1 MNHTD
6 IRHGDVSRLELHA
19 DGSQD
24 FGRAVRVGQSVEFV
38 RSESMGEYLVR
49 LSPDHAVAVRGAR
62 PADQSHL
69 TRLMATSKARVAWVV
84 SVSPKSGNPERVI
97 VQVHE
102 FIGPIFSNR
111 MAIGVDDMF
120 LDTARHQFPK
130 MTTVDALKVWLN
142 ETFIVDRV
150 GTGRSLLVVQG
161 ATAEVAKASDRA
173 FRILSPKWAVDV
185 KPVEGDR
192 LSVTR
197 LVSVR
202 SAVDG
207 SAARPPTLLEGA
219 FEFVDATFAT
229 TFKAESSLD
238 VIVREAGS
246 YLAIWERYQSMETEA
261 ISRRA
266 RMFGSVPYHSCSQ
279 LDNGNW
285 SFEVASAF
293 TDSGRSLEE
302 LPLDDFEVE
311 CVSSV
316 PSLLKASSQEDLLDA
331 LDEVRPNELTP
342 FTGSGIMARDGVV
355 VLRPA
360 DPDARM
366 ADAPPATGYL
376 IAGLRGDMIRLRR
389 RRDAWERI
397 RRQSCPMS
405 HLGHILE
412 GQHVQLPRRKRLEP
426 MSEAVRATFGGKPT
440 TKQVLALDIALNTPD
455 IAVIQGPPGT
465 GKTRVLAALQ
475 ARLSELE
482 DAERLSGSVLVTGY
496 QHTAVENAVK
506 RASALGLPPIK
517 IGRKR
522 GATTGPEASS
532 GWMLAQAEHVRASLA
547 AAVDTPVRQKL
558 RRIRQLIVGY
568 ESQLVGH
575 EDPASVLREA
585 HECAGASV
593 SPGTRD
599 RLHDLMNARRVG
611 APSPEENAEGSLE
624 DARRIVRGLR
634 VDAAA
639 FRDDGPRSAHRVL
652 TEPTVRRHLSEL
664 SLAVLERARDW
675 MEPDPLDFL
684 EPLAQIRD
692 ALLDT
697 LSAPP
702 RHLAVRRIDTEV
714 LSTLQQAEAELAV
727 LVATGQDGIA
737 DVLWDYLEALEGD
750 EGRVRE
756 ALERYTLVL
765 AATCQHAV
773 HRHTL
778 RAKGLAAGDNAVFET
793 VIVDEAARATPL
805 DLLIPMSLAERRIV
819 LVGDH
824 RQLPHLLEPDIE
836 RELSQS
842 VNEETAAALKDSL
855 FQRLFTHLRGLEAKD
870 HIQRTITLDQQ
881 FRMHPELGSFV
892 SRTFYGADEQFLSP
906 TPAAEFTH
914 GLDCVPE
921 VPAIW
926 LNVPSQRGRESSR
939 GNSKVRSSE
948 ARAIAEWVRR
958 IGDEKP
964 DFTVGVIAF
973 YLQQVRE
980 IERELERE
988 GIGELEGGEFR
999 FVPEWQFAARPAG
1012 EREERLRVGTVDAFQ
1027 GMEFDVVLLSVT
1039 RCNTLPADTEK
1050 QRRQKYGF
1058 LMLANRMCVAM
1069 SRQHRLLIVAG
1080 DRQLT
1085 EGPVAASAIPGL
1097 VAFRQLCEG
1106 PMGRVIDA

>member
-1 MNHTD
+1 MNRSD
-6 IRHGDVSRLELHA
+6 IRHGDVSRLELHTE
-19 DGSQD
+19 GERD
-24 FGRAVRVGQSVEFV
+24 FGRSVRVGQAVELV
-38 RSESMGEYLVR
+38 RSDSMGEYLVR
-49 LSPDHAVAVRGAR
+49 LGPEHSVSVRGAR
-62 PADQSHL
+62 PSDQSQL
-69 TRLMATSKARVAWVV
+69 TRLMATNKARVAWVV
-84 SVSPKSGNPERVI
+84 SVSPKNGNPERVV

-111 MAIGVDDMF
+111 MAIGVDDLF
-120 LDTARHQFPK
+120 LDSVRHQFPEL
-130 MTTVDALKVWLN
+130 TTVDALKRWLS
-142 ETFIVDRV
+142 ETFIVDRE
-150 GTGRSLLVVQG
+150 GEGRSLLVVQG
-161 ATAEVAKASDRA
+161 ATAEAAKSSDRA

-192 LSVTR
+192 LSATR

-246 YLAIWERYQSMETEA
+246 YLAIWERYQTMETEA
-261 ISRRA
+261 IARRA
-266 RMFGSVPYHSCSQ
+266 RMFGSVPYHSCTQ

-285 SFEVASAF
+285 SFEIASAF
-293 TDSGRSLEE
+293 TDSGRSLDE
-302 LPLDDFEVE
+302 LPLDDFEIE

-342 FTGSGIMARDGVV
+342 FSGSGIMARDGVV

-366 ADAPPATGYL
+366 ADAPPEAGYL
-376 IAGLRGDMIRLRR
+376 VAGLRGDMVRLRR

-397 RRQSCPMS
+397 RRQSCPMT

-426 MSEAVRATFGGKPT
+426 LSEAVRAKFGGKPT
-440 TKQVLALDIALNTPD
+440 TKQVLALAIALNTPD

-482 DAERLSGSVLVTGY
+482 DSERLSGSVLLTGY
-496 QHTAVENAVK
+496 QHTAVENAVMS
-506 RASALGLPPIK
+506 ASTLGLPPIK

-522 GATTGPEASS
+522 GASAGAEASS

-558 RRIRQLIVGY
+558 RRVRQLIVGY

-575 EDPASVLREA
+575 EDPVSVLREA
-585 HECAGASV
+585 HQCVAECV

-599 RLHDLMNARRVG
+599 RLQDLMTSRRVG
-611 APSPEENAEGSLE
+611 APSSPASGEAGVE
-624 DARRIVRGLR
+624 DAKRIVRGLR
-634 VDAAA
+634 VDAEA

-652 TEPTVRRHLSEL
+652 TDPTVRGGLSEL
-664 SLAVLERARDW
+664 SLAVLERARAW
-675 MEPDPLDFL
+675 MDPDPLDFL
-684 EPLAQIRD
+684 EPLSQIRD

-697 LSAPP
+697 LNAPP
-702 RHLAVRRIDTEV
+702 RHLAVRRIDTDA
-714 LSTLQQAEAELAV
+714 LSALKQAEDELAV

-778 RAKGLAAGDNAVFET
+778 RAKGLGAGDTAVFET

-855 FQRLFTHLRGLEAKD
+855 FQRLFNHLRSLEAKD

-881 FRMHPELGSFV
+881 FRMHPELGGFV

-906 TPAAEFTH
+906 TPAAEFSH
-914 GLDCVPE
+914 GLECVPE
-921 VPAIW
+921 VPAVW

-939 GNSKVRSSE
+939 GSSKVRSAE
-948 ARAIAEWVRR
+948 ARTIADWVRR
-958 IGDEKP
+958 IGNEKP

-988 GIGELEGGEFR
+988 GIGELVGGEFR
-999 FVPEWQFAARPAG
+999 FVPEWQFAARPNG
-1012 EREERLRVGTVDAFQ
+1012 DRKERLRVGTVDAFQ
-1027 GMEFDVVLLSVT
+1027 GMEFDVVFLSVT
-1039 RCNTLPADTEK
+1039 RCNNFPADTEK

-1069 SRQHRLLIVAG
+1069 SRQHRLLLVTG

-1085 EGPVAASAIPGL
+1085 EGAVAASAIPGL
-1097 VAFRQLCEG
+1097 VAFRELCEG